1 MAKKQTEL
9 PGTRREDEPEPQK
22 PIKPLEEACEAL
34 EKARGKA
41 TRAGQAVVE
50 AKKAADALLVEH
62 KLDFYEYED
71 SDGVLKKIFRKTQVA
86 TCKVKV
92 AKKTDDDTDD
102 GDEE

>member
-9 PGTRREDEPEPQK
+9 PGTRRADEPDPQK
-22 PIKPLEEACEAL
+22 PIKALDDACEAL

-50 AKKAADALLVEH
+50 AKKTAQALLAESGLKV
-62 KLDFYEYED
+62 YEYEHND
-71 SDGVLKKIFRKTQVA
+71 VLKKLFSKEQIG

-92 AKKTDDDTDD
+92 EKKRDDDSDD
-102 GDEE
+102 GDDE

>member
-9 PGTRREDEPEPQK
+9 PGTRRDDEPEPQK
-22 PIKPLEEACEAL
+22 PIKALDEACEAL

-50 AKKAADALLVEH
+50 AKKAAQALLLEH
-62 KLDFYEYED
+62 KLDHYEYEHND
-71 SDGVLKKIFRKTQVA
+71 VLKKLFNKQQVG

-92 AKKTDDDTDD
+92 EKKRDDDTDD
-102 GDEE
+102 GEDEN